1 MAILILALGIVYADT
16 DDSATGSFGLNAPP
30 IVTNVNFVDS
40 SYALTGSL
48 TPDDSTIFG
57 VNFTLQHSSTL
68 AWIRNVTVYIFDDSI
83 HGSDWA
89 SADPDGIQLT
99 AITWTEAGDS
109 WAIDQGAMTQWTMQS
124 PVDPGSSYGGN
135 TYGFVARFDISKVA
149 EADSDWNCTVRV
161 YDDDATPE
169 MDEIAETGLVSMS
182 NHFEISFSSATFTW
196 GSAVQP
202 GSVNNTHN
210 ALTLTILA
218 NAAWEIRINASN
230 WTPGSID
237 IETNNTLSW
246 DDDGNNG
253 GISLWIRN
261 TIQTALGTWDAQ
273 PAMTNETGYTR
284 TCRFFLTADAGLF
297 STGITYE
304 TTVKAWIQADT

>member
-99 AITWTEAGDS
+99 A
-109 WAIDQGAMTQWTMQS
+109 
-124 PVDPGSSYGGN
+124 PVKGLD
-135 TYGFVARFDISKVA
+135 TDVAWQASLLRRK
-149 EADSDWNCTVRV
+149 
-161 YDDDATPE
+161 
-169 MDEIAETGLVSMS
+169 GLQDK
-182 NHFEISFSSATFTW
+182 
-196 GSAVQP
+196 AV
-202 GSVNNTHN
+202 
-210 ALTLTILA
+210 L
-218 NAAWEIRINASN
+218 
-230 WTPGSID
+230 
-237 IETNNTLSW
+237 
-246 DDDGNNG
+246 
-253 GISLWIRN
+253 
-261 TIQTALGTWDAQ
+261 
-273 PAMTNETGYTR
+273 
-284 TCRFFLTADAGLF
+284 FFHR
-297 STGITYE
+297 
-304 TTVKAWIQADT
+304 